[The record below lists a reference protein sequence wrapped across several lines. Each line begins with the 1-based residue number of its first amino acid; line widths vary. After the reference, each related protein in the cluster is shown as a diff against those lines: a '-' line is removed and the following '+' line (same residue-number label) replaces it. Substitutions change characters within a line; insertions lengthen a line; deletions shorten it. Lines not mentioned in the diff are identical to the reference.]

1 MLDAMRG
8 EDPADPLSLPKLATS
23 FRSAVNGGPQPK
35 RVAYSPDLGI
45 TPVDPEVA
53 AITRKAAERF
63 AEAGV
68 VVEEAHP
75 DFSGVHECFQVLR
88 AYDYVVSKAEL
99 LRTKR
104 DLLKPEVVANI
115 EQGLRLTM
123 AELERAE
130 GQRVAM
136 TARTLAFFERY
147 DLLLTPATIVAP
159 FPVEQR
165 YVKECAGVTFGN
177 YFEWLAIAYAI
188 TLACCPALS
197 LPCGFTREGLPVG
210 LQIVA
215 PPRAEARLLAAAKAL
230 EDMLGLRGSTPI
242 EPRAETVA
250 AERVGASG

>member
-1 MLDAMRG
+1 MARSVEDLALMLDAMAG
-8 EDPADPLSLPKLATS
+8 EHPADPLSLPKLATS

-123 AELERAE
+123 AELQRAE

-136 TARTLAFFERY
+136 TAR
-147 DLLLTPATIVAP
+147 
-159 FPVEQR
+159 
-165 YVKECAGVTFGN
+165 
-177 YFEWLAIAYAI
+177 